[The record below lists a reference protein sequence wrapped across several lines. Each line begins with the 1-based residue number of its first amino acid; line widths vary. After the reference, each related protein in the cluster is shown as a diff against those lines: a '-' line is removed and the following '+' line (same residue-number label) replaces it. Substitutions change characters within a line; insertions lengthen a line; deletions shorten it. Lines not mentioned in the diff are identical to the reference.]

1 MARPREYIRA
11 DVLEAATALFWERGY
26 EATSMNALVEKTGL
40 NKQSM
45 YSEFV
50 DKEGLFL
57 ACIDHY
63 QDGIG
68 EETARLLTKA
78 PIGIANI
85 QEFLEQRVHYA
96 ATSDCK
102 GCLVVS
108 TASNNKTIGPRVSKK
123 TESMLF
129 QFRGLIQACLEA
141 AQEAGDL
148 SQNADCEALAGF
160 FDCHIRGLMNIG
172 KGPTQL
178 DRLQKMNAIALS
190 VLST

>member
-68 EETARLLTKA
+68 EETVRLLTKA
-78 PIGIANI
+78 PIGVANI

-123 TESMLF
+123 TESMLV